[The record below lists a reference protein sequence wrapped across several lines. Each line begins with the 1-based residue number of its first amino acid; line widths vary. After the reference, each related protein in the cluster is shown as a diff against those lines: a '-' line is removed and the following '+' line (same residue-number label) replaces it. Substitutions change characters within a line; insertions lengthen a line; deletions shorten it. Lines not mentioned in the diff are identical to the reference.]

1 MRRKNK
7 KAQAF
12 AFFMT
17 IATVILVGYALF
29 TFITVENKV
38 SLLITTPSGLLEL
51 YDETDRFVFYAK
63 QSAKLTSQQAFQEI
77 AENQDFANCQVFSGY
92 MVIKDEC
99 VLSKEELEEKFLF
112 HINENF
118 IKFLESY
125 PDKDFVTDYEFLI
138 EGDNLVA
145 KAEEKEVILSPV
157 GKDFPHSARYRPDF
171 SFELELELKPEDFI
185 FLYEKAKGCK
195 AETELEK
202 CMENE
207 NYSVVVTKNGYLF
220 FDIKTKKS
228 FFFTDEKEKFAP
240 IEIKFALEK

>member
-1 MRRKNK
+1 MQRKNK

-12 AFFMT
+12 AFFIA

-38 SLLITTPSGLLEL
+38 SLLITTPSGLIEL

-63 QSAKLTSQQAFQEI
+63 QSTKLTSQQAFQEI

-125 PDKDFVTDYEFLI
+125 PNKDFVTDYEFLI
-138 EGDNLVA
+138 EDGKLVA
-145 KAEEKEVILSPV
+145 KATEKEIKIVS
-157 GKDFPHSARYRPDF
+157 KSSFPYNVTYYPDPSF
-171 SFELELELKPEDFI
+171 SFELELKPEDFI